1 MAEYIKQ
8 LSQLLSTLGPSV
20 MVPLMLFIIAKLL
33 GANSKRSFQAAL
45 LCGAGLTG
53 FNLVIKSYSGIISP
67 VVKQMV
73 DNAGVN
79 LPILDTGWQAT
90 AIIAYSTNIGL
101 IFFGLAILLQ
111 IVLFLIKWTD
121 VFMAA
126 DLWNNYSFM
135 VWGSMLYLLTDNI
148 WLSLL
153 LMIIQNLYTL
163 LFCEVGAK
171 RWSTYYQYPM
181 CGLSAAHH
189 MDTLPIAIVMN
200 IVLNKLGFD
209 KIKINASSLQKK
221 FGIFGDPMFIGLIL
235 GALFAMIGNYN
246 KLNELSTWG
255 VIATSAVSTAAVM
268 AVFPKVS
275 GIFASAFTI
284 LTDASKAKAKA
295 SNKDKGR
302 EWYLGANAA
311 LGYGE
316 ANTLVTGIL
325 LIPIMIIIA
334 FVLPGNKALPM
345 IDLISIPYMVEM
357 FIAMSNG
364 NIAKSLISGMVWF
377 SIGLLT
383 VSEVAPYFTQ
393 VAAQVNPDLVKGGIM
408 IFSFA
413 VLAHPLMALP
423 FLGFLTK
430 DPFIIGGIIALYF
443 ILYFSFK
450 RYKEPIINFIED
462 MQK

>member
-1 MAEYIKQ
+1 MAELFGQ
-8 LSQLLSTLGPSV
+8 LSQLLSTLGASI
-20 MVPLMLFIIAKLL
+20 MVPVMLFIIAKIL
-33 GANSKRSFQAAL
+33 GAENKKSFQAAL

-53 FNLVIKSYSGIISP
+53 FNLVIKSYSSIITP
-67 VVKQMV
+67 VIKQMV
-73 DNAGVN
+73 ENAGVN

-111 IVLFLIKWTD
+111 IILFLVKWTD

-135 VWGSMLYLLTDNI
+135 CWGSMLYLLTDNV
-148 WLSLL
+148 WLALL
-153 LMIIQNLYTL
+153 LMIVQNLYTL
-163 LFCEVGAK
+163 LFCEIGAK
-171 RWSTYYQYPM
+171 RWSTYYHYPM
-181 CGLSAAHH
+181 CALSAAHH
-189 MDTLPIAIVMN
+189 MDTLPIAIIMN
-200 IVLNKLGFD
+200 LILNKLGFN
-209 KIKINASSLQKK
+209 KIQINAESLQKK
-221 FGIFGDPMFIGLIL
+221 FGIFGDPMFIGLFI
-235 GALFAMIGNYN
+235 GSLFAMIGNYN
-246 KLNELSTWG
+246 QLNKLSSWG
-255 VIATSAVSTAAVM
+255 VIATSGVSTAAVM
-268 AVFPKVS
+268 AVFPKVA

-284 LTDASKAKAKA
+284 LTETVRKKAKTNGAIK
-295 SNKDKGR
+295 NR

-316 ANTLVTGIL
+316 TNTLVTGIL

-334 FVLPGNKALPM
+334 FILPGNKALPM

-364 NIAKSLISGMVWF
+364 NIAKSIVTGAIWF

-383 VSEVAPYFTQ
+383 VSNVAPYFTQ
-393 VAAQVNPDLVKGGIM
+393 VAAQVNPDLVQGGIM

-423 FLGFLTK
+423 FLGFLTQN
-430 DPFIIGGIIALYF
+430 PVIIGSIIILYF
-443 ILYFSFK
+443 IMYFIVK
-450 RYKEPIINFIED
+450 KYKVSIVDFIEN
-462 MQK
+462 MAK